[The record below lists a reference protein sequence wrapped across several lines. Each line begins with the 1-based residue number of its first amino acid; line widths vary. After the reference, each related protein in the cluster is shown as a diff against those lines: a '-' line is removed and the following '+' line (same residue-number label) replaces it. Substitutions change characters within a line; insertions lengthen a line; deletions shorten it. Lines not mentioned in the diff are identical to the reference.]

1 MRLIP
6 QALALCLLLPN
17 AAFAGDLA
25 LTVDGVQDAKGNV
38 QGALYDSESSFM
50 NVPEA
55 HAKFRVPAAAGQ
67 VQYVFHDLK
76 PGKYAL
82 AVFHDANTNG
92 QLDKNSYGVP
102 TEGYGFSNDAQGSG
116 GPPKFGQAAFD
127 YDGTNKSI
135 TVSLNY

>member
-17 AAFAGDLA
+17 AALAGDLA

-38 QGALYDSESSFM
+38 AGALYDSEATFM
-50 NVPEA
+50 NIPQA
-55 HAKFRVPAAAGQ
+55 QQRFRVPAAAGQ
-67 VQYVFHDLK
+67 VQWVFHDLK
-76 PGKYAL
+76 PGKYAI
-82 AVFHDANTNG
+82 AVYHDANANG

>member
-17 AAFAGDLA
+17 AAIAGDLA
-25 LTVDGVQDAKGNV
+25 LTVDGVQDGKGNV
-38 QGALYDSESSFM
+38 QGALYDSESTFM
-50 NVPEA
+50 NVA
-55 HAKFRVPAAAGQ
+55 QAQAKFRVPAASGQ

-82 AVFHDANTNG
+82 AVFHDANANG
-92 QLDKNSYGVP
+92 QLDKNSFGVP

>member
-6 QALALCLLLPN
+6 QALALCLFLPGS
-17 AAFAGDLA
+17 AFAGDLA
-25 LTVDGVQDAKGNV
+25 LTVDGVQDTRGNV
-38 QGALYDSESSFM
+38 QGALYDSDSSFM
-50 NVPEA
+50 NVAQA
-55 HAKFRVPAAAGQ
+55 HAKFRVPSAQGQ

-82 AVFHDANTNG
+82 AVFHDANANG